1 MPDLDDLVDLARLRA
16 LLAEGTG
23 MGVRIAVLDTGVDAA
38 HPALEGSVRRSYE
51 VVRVGAKLA
60 CRPAKGEDL
69 VGHGTACA
77 GIIHSVAPE
86 AELSSM
92 RVIGKNAEGTGEQFI
107 AGLRWAIDEKFDVV
121 NLSLG
126 TMQQRFRAS
135 LQELTERAYFA
146 GVLLV
151 AAGNNQQAVSYPANF
166 ASLIAVDNHS
176 FSDPLTFN
184 FKTGQPVELQA
195 HGIYV
200 RAPSPGGNYQLWTGT
215 SFACP
220 HVTGIVA
227 RLRSVIPDLTALQ
240 AKALLWCLRA
250 NREEPSVSGRQAGA
264 ECRGGATA

>member
-1 MPDLDDLVDLARLRA
+1 MPELEELVDRARLRS
-16 LLAEGTG
+16 LLEEGTG
-23 MGVRIAVLDTGVDAA
+23 KGVRVAVLDTGADVD
-38 HPALEGSVRRSYE
+38 HPALEGSIRESYE
-51 VVRVGAKLA
+51 VVRKGSSLV
-60 CRPAKGEDL
+60 CRPAKGQDL

-77 GIIHSVAPE
+77 GIIHALAPE
-86 AELSSM
+86 AELYSV

-107 AGLRWAIDEKFDVV
+107 AGLRWAIQQKMDVV

-126 TMQQRFRAS
+126 TMQQRFRAG
-135 LQELTERAYFA
+135 LQELTDRAYFT

-151 AAGNNQQAVSYPANF
+151 AAGNNRQVTSYPANF
-166 ASLIAVDNHS
+166 ASLIAVDNQA
-176 FSDPLTFN
+176 FSDPLAFN
-184 FKTGQPVELQA
+184 FKPGKPVELEA

-227 RLRSVIPDLTALQ
+227 RLRSVMPRLTAMQ

-250 NREEPSVSGRQAGA
+250 NRDETPVAGQQTASARQG
-264 ECRGGATA
+264 